1 VGFKTFT
8 NGSILTDSDINDYLM
23 KQSVIVCT
31 SGTRPASPVDGMTVY
46 ETDTD
51 RYSSYNGSTWLT
63 LGQTVTGT
71 YTASLTAAT
80 TNPSLGTGGT
90 AEGRY
95 TLRNGKWCDLRATVQ
110 WGTSGSAGSG
120 QYFIALPVAT
130 SASITNGVSNV
141 GSAMM
146 RDASG
151 GPALNVGTCYA
162 TASQTTMALL
172 SVGGGLV
179 NSSTPWA
186 WGGSGDYIT
195 IGLTYEIA

>member
-1 VGFKTFT
+1 MAFKTFT
-8 NGSILTDSDINDYLM
+8 NGAVLSDTDLNDYLM
-23 KQSVIVCT
+23 KQAVIVCT
-31 SGTRPASPVDGMTVY
+31 SGTRPGSPVEGMVVY

-51 RYSSYNGSTWLT
+51 RLSGYTGSAWVT
-63 LGQTVTGT
+63 LSQSRVDT
-71 YTASLTAAT
+71 YTPTLSAT
-80 TNPSLGTGGT
+80 SNPALGTGGT

-95 TLRNGKWCDLRATVQ
+95 TVFGGKWCTVRTTHQ
-110 WGTSGSAGSG
+110 WGTSGTAGSG
-120 QYFIALPVAT
+120 QYLISLPFAA

-151 GPALNVGTCYA
+151 GPALNVGVCYA

-179 NSSTPWA
+179 NNTTPWT

-195 IGLTYEIA
+195 CTMTYEIT